1 MGKEEILQEI
11 ENMSVKDL
19 AELVEMIEERF
30 HVSAAMMAPV
40 AVATAPGGAAGAEGG
55 QAAPET
61 YRVIMTSPG
70 QKKIQVIKEIK
81 EITGKG
87 LKECKDLADNLP
99 AVIKEGVGPVEAASI
114 KEKLEAAGAEVE
126 LK

>member
-1 MGKEEILQEI
+1 MGKVEILQEI

-19 AELVEMIEERF
+19 ADLVEMIEERF
-30 HVSAAMMAPV
+30 NVSAAMAAPV
-40 AVATAPGGAAGAEGG
+40 AVAAAPGAAAEEGG
-55 QAAPET
+55 GASDT
-61 YRVIMTSPG
+61 MKVVLTSAG

-87 LKECKDLADNLP
+87 LKECKEVVDALP
-99 AVIKEGVGPVEAASI
+99 AVIKEGIGGDEATSI

-126 LK
+126 LQ